1 MRGTRGLS
9 ESYSVAVVSWRCV
22 WTPMDEFV
30 RHAQPTRCVPPR
42 FLLSLS
48 PIRMRAQ
55 RASLLPG
62 AVFHAQ
68 AIAPSQSTTPSRD
81 RGGGGGFSHVY
92 NEYPST
98 MVTLRPACLPHA
110 HTHRHLLY
118 WCFVRSVSLR
128 CFPSTLFELILSS
141 CFKRFMLR
149 AHSMSFVGPPFLLI
163 SFGRR
168 LSLGCCCC
176 CSSICIEVLNVFV
189 LQAGLFRWKAGGM
202 PQQEENRSVSWYKLK
217 NGAIIACRLFTLLL
231 LVYGRC

>member
-1 MRGTRGLS
+1 MSSYAMRSRLD
-9 ESYSVAVVSWRCV
+9 V
-22 WTPMDEFV
+22 
-30 RHAQPTRCVPPR
+30 
-42 FLLSLS
+42 FLLAFCFLSLQSECAHSVQASS
-48 PIRMRAQ
+48 PALCFTLKRSRL
-55 RASLLPG
+55 ASQPHLQG
-62 AVFHAQ
+62 
-68 AIAPSQSTTPSRD
+68 TG
-81 RGGGGGFSHVY
+81 GGGGGFSHVY

-189 LQAGLFRWKAGGM
+189 LQAGLFR
-202 PQQEENRSVSWYKLK
+202 
-217 NGAIIACRLFTLLL
+217 
-231 LVYGRC
+231 